1 MFSKVERDVGRVTLF
16 ADAQV
21 RTATFRYSPDV
32 NAAVAPASITWT
44 FFNPKVGA
52 TIQLRPEWS
61 AYASYGVNHREPAR
75 SDMLAGF
82 DNLDASN
89 STFVGPFR
97 RLSAEQVH
105 DAEAGVRRRGRRW
118 TLDAN
123 QFAMEFRNE
132 ILPIGQLS
140 YIGTPLRSNVPSSW
154 RRGMETD
161 VSARPTDRV
170 QLGFNATAMRAR
182 ISRFTDDAS
191 GISYRD
197 VPPLLTPEFTSTQS
211 ASVDVTR
218 AFSLD
223 ATGRFVGSSRLT
235 NANDAA
241 LSLPSQYTFD
251 VAARWAFGNVGLTAL
266 INNATNAR
274 RFASGHAS
282 AGEARYYVQP
292 PRNAQLLF
300 RFRT

>member
-1 MFSKVERDVGRVTLF
+1 
-16 ADAQV
+16 
-21 RTATFRYSPDV
+21 
-32 NAAVAPASITWT
+32 
-44 FFNPKVGA
+44 
-52 TIQLRPEWS
+52 
-61 AYASYGVNHREPAR
+61 
-75 SDMLAGF
+75 MLAGF